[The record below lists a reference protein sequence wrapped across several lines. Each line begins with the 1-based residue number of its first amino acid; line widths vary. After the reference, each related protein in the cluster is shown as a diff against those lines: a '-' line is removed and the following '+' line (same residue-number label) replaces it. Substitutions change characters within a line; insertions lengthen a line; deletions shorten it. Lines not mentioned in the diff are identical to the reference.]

1 MQLDRLKEALVGV
14 VESILVELADRRVD
28 YRALYPGKVVK
39 QASDGTL
46 EVKPDDERLG
56 SSITKVPIRTPAPD
70 IVVTVQPGAR
80 VLVGFEAGKPS
91 EPYASLWQSGAIVS
105 IAIGGDTDAASLASR
120 VDAVI
125 DAFTSAAPVAQDG
138 GAALQTAVAA
148 VWSAQGETTASTKLL
163 LGG

>member
-14 VESILVELADRRVD
+14 VESILVELADRRID

-46 EVKPDDERLG
+46 EVRPDDERLG

-70 IVVTVQPGAR
+70 VVITVSSGAR

-105 IAIGGDTDAASLASR
+105 IAIGGDTDAVATAS
-120 VDAVI
+120 AVT
-125 DAFTSAAPVAQDG
+125 AELQLVA
-138 GAALQTAVAA
+138 AALTAV
-148 VWSAQGETTASTKLL
+148 SAGGGSVTGANTYTTPGNVASTKLL
-163 LGG
+163 IGG